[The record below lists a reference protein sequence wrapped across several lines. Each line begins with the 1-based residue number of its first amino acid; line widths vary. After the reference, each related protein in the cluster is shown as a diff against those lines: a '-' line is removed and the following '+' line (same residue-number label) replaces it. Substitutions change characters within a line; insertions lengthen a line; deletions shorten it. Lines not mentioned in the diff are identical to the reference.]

1 MGNPLENIEEKIEQ
15 AISRI
20 EKLKKENSELRAEV
34 NSLSQSLQKLSRQD
48 KDRANVVKSKLA
60 SVLNRID
67 ELEALSN

>member
-34 NSLSQSLQKLSRQD
+34 NSLSQSLQKLSP
-48 KDRANVVKSKLA
+48 
-60 SVLNRID
+60 
-67 ELEALSN
+67 